1 MSSYSKLIIF
11 IFILVVFSTV
21 VVLIDSSVDTINK
34 SMPEVSDGIVKGD
47 QDYNEAVDLV
57 NNKSFKEAMDKADSA
72 ENNFNNS
79 LNKLKEIRGKFSKD
93 ISDIHKDYINA
104 AYDELELKRDA
115 VSKLKDAIECFEVN
129 KNATGTEY
137 ALEANDYMNRS
148 LEYENS
154 RNSLVENNPNLF
166 KDNSLF

>member
-11 IFILVVFSTV
+11 IFILVLLSAV

-34 SMPEVSDGIVKGD
+34 SMPEVSDGVVKGD

-57 NNKSFKEAMDKADSA
+57 NNKSFSEAMDKADSA

-93 ISDIHKDYINA
+93 INDVHKDYINTV
-104 AYDELELKRDA
+104 YDEIELKMDA
-115 VSKLKDAIECFEVN
+115 VGKLKDAIKCFEIN
-129 KNATGTEY
+129 ENATGTEY
-137 ALEANDYMNRS
+137 ALEANDYMNSS

-154 RNSLVENNPNLF
+154 RNSLVETHPDLF